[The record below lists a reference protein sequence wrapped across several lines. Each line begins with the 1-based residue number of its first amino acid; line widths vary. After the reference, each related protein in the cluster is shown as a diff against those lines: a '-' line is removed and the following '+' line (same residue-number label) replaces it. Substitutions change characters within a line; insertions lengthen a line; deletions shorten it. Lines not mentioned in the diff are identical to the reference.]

1 MGVESYLRGA
11 RSWGQKRDREGVVT
25 VPPPSW
31 GVPHVPHCMGR
42 LTNPDQAERH
52 VVKTPLT
59 PSNEV
64 NTREAL
70 RKFLCRGHELAVV
83 TTAGGRCQTPQRA

>member
-1 MGVESYLRGA
+1 MLEGGQELGPDEGQG
-11 RSWGQKRDREGVVT
+11 RSCYSSTTQL
-25 VPPPSW
+25 

-42 LTNPDQAERH
+42 LTNPDQAECH

-59 PSNEV
+59 PSNEG
-64 NTREAL
+64 NTREAPI
-70 RKFLCRGHELAVV
+70 KFLCRGRKLAVV